1 MKDIKWTLVWCFL
14 IFLIKT
20 SGGAIKKKI
29 MSNKELAKELCKR
42 IIRTLIERKVFST
55 FIVNI

>member
-1 MKDIKWTLVWCFL
+1 M
-14 IFLIKT
+14 IKT

-42 IIRTLIERKVFST
+42 IIRTLIERKVYST